1 MNAYSHQMKYI
12 KDFISKIYVFPSD
25 ETSTF
30 FISFSFSGYLF
41 IYLQSLYCVHLS
53 AWESASLSKI
63 DNESMIRT
71 DAIEFHILPKHQ
83 TRKEHIK
90 LA

>member
-1 MNAYSHQMKYI
+1 MKYI
-12 KDFISKIYVFPSD
+12 KVFISKINVFPSD

-30 FISFSFSGYLF
+30 FISFSFSDYLF
-41 IYLQSLYCVHLS
+41 IYLQSLYFVHLS
-53 AWESASLSKI
+53 AWESVNLSKV
-63 DNESMIRT
+63 DNEATIRT

-90 LA
+90 WA

>member
-1 MNAYSHQMKYI
+1 MKQVH
-12 KDFISKIYVFPSD
+12 FLLVLAFR
-25 ETSTF
+25 
-30 FISFSFSGYLF
+30 LF
-41 IYLQSLYCVHLS
+41 IYLRSLYFVHLS
-53 AWESASLSKI
+53 AWESANLSKV
-63 DNESMIRT
+63 DNEAMIRT

>member
-1 MNAYSHQMKYI
+1 M
-12 KDFISKIYVFPSD
+12 
-25 ETSTF
+25 
-30 FISFSFSGYLF
+30 
-41 IYLQSLYCVHLS
+41 
-53 AWESASLSKI
+53 ASLRAVKQKSEIRFTITLFRAPECVRKCKV
-63 DNESMIRT
+63 DNEAMINT